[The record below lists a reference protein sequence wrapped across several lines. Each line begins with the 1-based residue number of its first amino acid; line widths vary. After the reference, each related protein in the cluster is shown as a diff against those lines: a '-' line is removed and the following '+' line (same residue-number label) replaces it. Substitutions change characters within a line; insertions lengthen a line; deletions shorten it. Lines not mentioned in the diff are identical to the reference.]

1 MWNFLFY
8 EKRQIKFYVRI
19 RVPYEMLKNFLKYFK
34 LVKKDEK
41 SIPNVYVVYLCIIK
55 STATAAKNNYCVN
68 KDFTVLCHIFKC
80 SLDR

>member
-41 SIPNVYVVYLCIIK
+41 SIPNVVSYLGFTRFCENKKVLWFII
-55 STATAAKNNYCVN
+55 
-68 KDFTVLCHIFKC
+68 
-80 SLDR
+80 LDIS